1 MAKEREHLNFVIVGH
16 IDHGKST
23 LIGRLLYDTDS
34 IPESIID
41 DVRVTSEAIG
51 KKMEFAYLLDSLKE
65 EREQNITIDTTQ
77 TFFKSEKRD
86 YIIIDA
92 PGHKEFLKNMITGA
106 SLANAAILMVDSSV
120 GIQEQSRRHA
130 FILSLLGV
138 KQIIVAINKMDL
150 VDYRQDVYDK
160 LNKEVTDFLAKINLK
175 PNYVIPVSAQ
185 EGDNVVSHS
194 SNMPWYNG
202 VDVLEALDSFEP
214 SASLDK
220 KSLRFPIQ
228 DVYNIDDKKIFVGK
242 LESGSL
248 KKGDGVF
255 VLPSNTK
262 ATIKNIEVWKQIKN
276 KASTGDSI
284 GLTFNEDV
292 NFKRGDI
299 VCEGNLA
306 NVSDTLEATVFWMD
320 AKDYEPNEKLILK
333 CVTQEVPCEIT
344 QIESRID
351 SSTLDV
357 IDGDNS
363 IMKTT
368 EAAKLKIKTESP
380 IVTEDFNNIEGL
392 GRFVFARENGDIVA
406 SGIFGN

>member
-1 MAKEREHLNFVIVGH
+1 MMKEREHLNFVIVGH

-120 GIQEQSRRHA
+120 GLQEQSRRHA

-150 VDYRQDVYDK
+150 VDYRQDVYEK
-160 LNKEVTDFLAKINLK
+160 LKKEVTEFLAKINLT
-175 PNYVIPVSAQ
+175 PSYIIPVSAQ
-185 EGDNVVSHS
+185 EGDNVVTPSK
-194 SNMPWYNG
+194 NMTWYSDNI
-202 VDVLEALDSFEP
+202 VLDALDSFEP

-220 KSLRFPIQ
+220 KSLRFPVQ
-228 DVYNIDDKKIFVGK
+228 DIYTIDGKKIFVGK
-242 LESGSL
+242 VESGSL
-248 KKGDGVF
+248 KKGDEV
-255 VLPSNTK
+255 VILPRNKKT
-262 ATIKNIEVWKQIKN
+262 TIASIEVWKQIKN
-276 KASTGDSI
+276 KAKTGDSI
-284 GLTFNEDV
+284 GLTFSDDLDL
-292 NFKRGDI
+292 KRGDI
-299 VCEGNLA
+299 VCEGGEPKVLTKLN
-306 NVSDTLEATVFWMD
+306 ATVFWMD
-320 AKDYEPNEKLILK
+320 SKDYSSDDKLIVK
-333 CVTQEVPCEIT
+333 CATQEEPCKIVS
-344 QIESRID
+344 IESRID
-351 SSTLDV
+351 SSTLD
-357 IDGDNS
+357 IIKGDNNA
-363 IMKTT
+363 MKTT
-368 EAAKLKIKTESP
+368 EAAKLTLEVKEPLVI
-380 IVTEDFNNIEGL
+380 EDFNNIEGL
-392 GRFVFARENGDIVA
+392 GRFVFTREDGDIVA
-406 SGIFGN
+406 GGIFSV

>member
-1 MAKEREHLNFVIVGH
+1 MIKEREHLNFVIVGH

-120 GIQEQSRRHA
+120 GLQEQSRRHA

-150 VDYRQDVYDK
+150 VDYRQDVYEK
-160 LNKEVTDFLAKINLK
+160 LKKEVIDFLAKIDLK
-175 PNYVIPVSAQ
+175 PSYVIPVSAQ
-185 EGDNVVSHS
+185 EGDNVVNASK
-194 SNMPWYNG
+194 NMPWYS
-202 VDVLEALDSFEP
+202 DKIVLDALDSFEP

-228 DVYNIDDKKIFVGK
+228 DVYTIDGKKIFVGK
-242 LESGSL
+242 VESGSF
-248 KKGDGVF
+248 KKGDEV
-255 VLPSNTK
+255 VILPSNKKTSI
-262 ATIKNIEVWKQIKN
+262 ANIEVWKQIKN
-276 KASTGDSI
+276 KAKTGDSI
-284 GLTFNEDV
+284 GLTFTDDLDLQ
-292 NFKRGDI
+292 RGDI
-299 VCEGNLA
+299 VCIGGEPK
-306 NVSDTLEATVFWMD
+306 VVDSVEATVFWMD
-320 AKDYEPNEKLILK
+320 AKDYSPEDKLIVK
-333 CVTQEVPCEIT
+333 CVTQEEPCKIT
-344 QIESRID
+344 AIESRID

-357 IDGDNS
+357 ISDDNS
-363 IMKTT
+363 SMKTT
-368 EAAKLKIKTESP
+368 EAAKLKLKVKRPLVI
-380 IVTEDFNNIEGL
+380 EDFNNIEGL
-392 GRFVFARENGDIVA
+392 GRFVLTREDGDIVA
-406 SGIFGN
+406 GGIFR